1 MKENALVA
9 QDIRVEREG
18 RVILCDVSLVVPLV
32 NVLAED
38 VEEKQGAGVLVAV
51 AGGST
56 EENRALFRVLAGVQR
71 PDQGSVHW
79 CGQEVYA
86 KGQNLKRKMGYVP
99 VGNLVPESLKVQ
111 RAVDYAAELRL
122 SEHEPEAR
130 RARVLELMELLA
142 LDDVAEVRVARLDA
156 VRRFWVMVAVE
167 MLSAPSV
174 LMLEALPSE
183 VLPSQVGSVDGFW
196 ERLRDLCR
204 AERVSVVCALEVGLE
219 AKASKHLDT
228 VYRLDGGRLSA
239 ELDA

>member
-18 RVILCDVSLVVPLV
+18 RVILCDVSLAVPLV

-38 VEEKQGAGVLVAV
+38 VEEKQGAGVLVAIV
-51 AGGST
+51 GGSA

-99 VGNLVPESLKVQ
+99 VGNLVPESLKAQ

-142 LDDVAEVRVARLDA
+142 LDDVAELRVARLDA

-174 LMLEALPSE
+174 LMLEALPS
-183 VLPSQVGSVDGFW
+183 QVGSVDGFW

-204 AERVSVVCALEVGLE
+204 AERVSVVCALEAGLE

-239 ELDA
+239 ELEA